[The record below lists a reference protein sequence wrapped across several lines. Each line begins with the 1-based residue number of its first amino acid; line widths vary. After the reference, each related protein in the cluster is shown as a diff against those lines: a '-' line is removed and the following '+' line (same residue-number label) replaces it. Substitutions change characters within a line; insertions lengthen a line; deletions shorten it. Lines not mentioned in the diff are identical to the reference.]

1 MKLFYAPTSPFVRKV
16 LVVAHELGLEERIER
31 LPGAAHPVNRDPAIV
46 AQNPLGQVPTF
57 ITDDGQVLYD
67 SRVVCE
73 YLNDQAGGSLFP
85 ASGEARWRALTRQAL
100 GDGLMGAAILVRY
113 ETFVRPEDRRW
124 DGWIDGQLDKVR
136 TALAAIERE
145 AASLGDQLDI
155 GTITF
160 GCALGYLDL
169 RFADLG
175 WRDGHPETARWF
187 ERFGARPSMAATRPQ
202 A

>member
-31 LPGAAHPVNRDPAIV
+31 LPGAAHPVNRDRTIV
-46 AQNPLGQVPTF
+46 AHNPLGQVPTF
-57 ITDDGQVLYD
+57 ITDDGHVLYD

-73 YLNDQAGGSLFP
+73 YLNNQAGGSLFP

-100 GDGLMGAAILVRY
+100 GDGLMGAAILARY
-113 ETFVRPEDRRW
+113 ENFVRPEDKRW
-124 DGWIDGQLDKVR
+124 DGWTDGQLDKVR
-136 TALAAIERE
+136 TALAAIEQD
-145 AASLGDQLDI
+145 AASLGDRVDI

-169 RFADLG
+169 RFADLN
-175 WRDGHPETARWF
+175 WRDGHPEAARWF
-187 ERFGARPSMAATRPQ
+187 ERFDARPSMAMTRPQ

>member
-16 LVVAHELGLEERIER
+16 LVVAHELGFNEQIER
-31 LPGAAHPVNRDPAIV
+31 LPAAAHPVNRDQTII

-67 SRVVCE
+67 SRVICE

-85 ASGEARWRALTRQAL
+85 ASGEARWRALTGQAL
-100 GDGLMGAAILVRY
+100 GDGLMGAADLARY
-113 ETFVRPEDRRW
+113 ETFVRPEDKRW
-124 DGWIDGQLDKVR
+124 DDWINGQLDKVR
-136 TALAAIERE
+136 SALTAIEQQ
-145 AASLGDQLDI
+145 AASLGDWVDI
-155 GTITF
+155 GIIAF

-169 RFADLG
+169 RFADVG
-175 WRDGHPETARWF
+175 WRDGHPEAARWF
-187 ERFGARPSMAATRPQ
+187 ERFDARPSMAQTRPQ